1 MNAEKTVVD
10 ADTVRSLAWL
20 ADAPLFIDGQQ
31 VAALYDA
38 VVKPEY
44 KEASVTLSLKN
55 LKSIEL
61 TGKAGVEGEISAAA
75 WLKTIF
81 PFLDAKVK
89 ASAEAGATAQ
99 LEKEKGTTVELH
111 PIDTPQRQLVQ
122 LALHY
127 LANLPGRSLT
137 VTQFSKADWIDPKF
151 VSELPRGLVFVD
163 FPEKTQ
169 FIPMAAELQDGSVQL
184 IYPSLE
190 KAFAGPKLKP
200 PAYPEPAYYI
210 GKEDQL
216 AKARTDYWNF
226 FQEHFSSTL
235 SMEAIETTLKGGLVR
250 WIDYRIPLGSNLPY
264 LHMHVQGR
272 GDYATGTFA
281 YNLVKRGFRHGLR
294 IVGTMKSEPGINA
307 LAIFEK

>member
-1 MNAEKTVVD
+1 MTGEDKPADV
-10 ADTVRSLAWL
+10 DTVRSLAWL

-44 KEASVTLSLKN
+44 KEASITLSLKN

-61 TGKAGVEGEISAAA
+61 TGKAGAEGEISAAA

-81 PFLDAKVK
+81 PFLDAKAKV
-89 ASAEAGATAQ
+89 SAEVGASGE

-127 LANLPGRSLT
+127 LANLSGRSLT
-137 VTQFSKADWIDPKF
+137 VADFSKADWIDSKF

-163 FPEKTQ
+163 FPAKTA
-169 FIPMAAELQDGSVQL
+169 FIPTAAELQDGSVQL
-184 IYPSLE
+184 IFPSLE
-190 KAFAGPKLKP
+190 KAFGGPKVKP
-200 PAYPEPAYYI
+200 PDYPEPAYYI
-210 GKEDQL
+210 GKENEL
-216 AKARTDYWNF
+216 AQAREAYWNF
-226 FQEHFSSTL
+226 FQQNFSSTL
-235 SMEAIETTLKGGLVR
+235 AMEAIEKTLKGGIVR
-250 WIDYRIPLGSNLPY
+250 WIDYRIPLGKNMPF

-272 GDYATGTFA
+272 GEYATGTFA
-281 YNLVKRGFRHGLR
+281 YNLVKRGFMHGLR
-294 IVGTMKSEPGINA
+294 VVGTMKSEPGMNA